1 MTADRTTVSARAE
14 NRRGLARR
22 GFRKIVTASLAAVL
36 TLPSLAAWGMEVQ
49 NGDAEPSRFETITL
63 PPIPSRET
71 VPWLDWKTGMKV
83 DTLLSPLIDP
93 SGIKLDPAEHDQVNS
108 AVS

>member
-1 MTADRTTVSARAE
+1 MTADRTMVSARAE
-14 NRRGLARR
+14 KRRGLARR
-22 GFRKIVTASLAAVL
+22 GVRKIFTVSLAAVL

-49 NGDAEPSRFETITL
+49 NGKAQPSRFETITL
-63 PPIPSRET
+63 PPIPSLET

-83 DTLLSPLIDP
+83 DTLLSPILDP
-93 SGIKLDPAEHDQVNS
+93 SGIKLEPAGHDQVNS